1 MTTPRILA
9 LLLLLVLS
17 TLTGCAATT
26 LQSSTL
32 PDGFAVRSLSKVD
45 ADTPFAVNRSG
56 SIAAVTE
63 GSLLIID
70 PTGGPGRS
78 IAPAPPTTLSFSPA
92 GDRLAAAFATPSQSV
107 LHLFDLQGK
116 LLAEAVIPARI
127 TALVWRSEKELLITA
142 LEVKKFR
149 FGTELIS
156 SLYRWNLVSAPAAT
170 LLSDITIR
178 PKVAADMPEA
188 TLYRTVNLALSPY
201 GDEIAY
207 LVLKDPPMFPP
218 YLRVAVRHLET
229 GAEREIAEIGIGSG
243 GPAYAPDGESIL
255 VGDARSLT
263 RRFSLTDRKESDG
276 WPTPGDSLALSP
288 SGSYLLLDGRLYQKG
303 QEVTS
308 FSQSTGSFLPDGSGM
323 AISHQ
328 GTLFLVSGLNDAPP
342 AGLPGDLTRLL
353 ELRRL
358 RMLGLITDKEYKARK
373 AKATAQ

>member
-1 MTTPRILA
+1 MTTPRLLA
-9 LLLLLVLS
+9 LLLLLVLG

-26 LQSSTL
+26 LQSSAL
-32 PDGFAVRSLSKVD
+32 PDGFAVRSLTKMD
-45 ADTPFAVNRSG
+45 AETPFAVNRSG
-56 SIAAVTE
+56 SVAAVAE

-78 IAPAPPTTLSFSPA
+78 IAPAPPSTLSFSPA

-127 TALVWRSEKELLITA
+127 TAMAWRSEKELLVTT

-156 SLYRWNLVSAPAAT
+156 SLHRWNLVTAPAAT
-170 LLSDITIR
+170 VLSDITIR
-178 PKVAADMPEA
+178 PKVADAMSEA
-188 TLYRTVNLALSPY
+188 TLYRTINFALSPY

-207 LVLKDPPMFPP
+207 CVLKDPPMFPP
-218 YLRVAVRHLET
+218 YLRFAVRHLET

-243 GPAYAPDGESIL
+243 APAYAPDGESIL
-255 VGDARSLT
+255 VGDSGSLT

-303 QEVTS
+303 QEITS

-328 GTLFLVSGLNDAPP
+328 GTLFLVSGLNDALP
-342 AGLPGDLTRLL
+342 AALPADLSRLL

-358 RMLGLITDKEYKARK
+358 HMLGLITDKEYKARK
-373 AKATAQ
+373 AKATAL